1 MKLKNFI
8 KKKTFVIAEIGSNFN
23 QSLLQAFRLIDV
35 AKSCGADAVK
45 FQLFKADQLYP
56 KNTREYKIF
65 KSIELKPSWLKK
77 LKRYSDKKK
86 IIFFASS
93 FDKTSTKNLI
103 KSKVKIIKIASS
115 EITKLH
121 DLCYAASFKIPLII
135 STGMAELSDITEAV
149 DVCKKIGNDQIYL
162 LHTCSLYPT
171 PPQDLNISNIT
182 KLSKIFDLPVGLS
195 DHTIG
200 NTAAI
205 SAVSL
210 GAKVIEKHITLNKN
224 DNGPDHFYAAEPH
237 EFKDYV
243 KKIRECEKLIG
254 REEININSKVRA
266 TARRKSIFIKVNSKK
281 NSIISKKNIQILNND
296 ARGVDTRY
304 FDFLVGFRFKKN
316 VKKNSPLKW
325 SNIDFNI

>member
-1 MKLKNFI
+1 MKI
-8 KKKTFVIAEIGSNFN
+8 KDIINKKTFIIAEIGSNFN
-23 QSLLQAFRLIDV
+23 QSLSKAYKLIDM

-45 FQLFKADQLYP
+45 FQLFKADQLYR
-56 KNTREYKIF
+56 KNTKEYRVF
-65 KSIELKPSWLKK
+65 KSIELKYTWVKK

-93 FDKTSTKNLI
+93 FDKDSTKCLI
-103 KSKVKIIKIASS
+103 KSNVKILKIASS

-121 DLCYAASFKIPLII
+121 DLCYAASFKIPMII
-135 STGMAELSDITEAV
+135 STGMAELSDISEAV
-149 DVCKKIGNDQIYL
+149 DICKKIGNHQICL

-171 PPQDLNISNIT
+171 LPNDLNISNIV

-210 GAKVIEKHITLNKN
+210 GAKIIEKHITLDKK
-224 DNGPDHFYAAEPH
+224 DKGPDHFYAAEPN
-237 EFKDYV
+237 EFRDYV
-243 KKIRECEKLIG
+243 RKIRECEKLIG
-254 REEININSKVRA
+254 KEGIEINTKVRVS
-266 TARRKSIFIKVNSKK
+266 ARRKSIFIKANSKK
-281 NSIISKKNIQILNND
+281 NSIISKKNICIYNNNALGID
-296 ARGVDTRY
+296 VRY
-304 FDFLVGFRFKKN
+304 FNYLLGFKFKKN

-325 SNIDFNI
+325 QNIEFYK